1 MTQLFRGTAYRYFI
15 NLNERGCFHADV
27 RNTRGRSIFEIKGFE
42 IFEDGW
48 MQHRSDIAGLKRYLV
63 HLGLMKRE
71 QRLAMGSQG

>member
-1 MTQLFRGTAYRYFI
+1 MTQLFWSAIYRYFI
-15 NLNERGCFHADV
+15 NLDESGCFYADV

-48 MQHRSDIAGLKRYLV
+48 MRHSSDLDGLKRYLV

-71 QRLAMGSQG
+71 QNLARGN